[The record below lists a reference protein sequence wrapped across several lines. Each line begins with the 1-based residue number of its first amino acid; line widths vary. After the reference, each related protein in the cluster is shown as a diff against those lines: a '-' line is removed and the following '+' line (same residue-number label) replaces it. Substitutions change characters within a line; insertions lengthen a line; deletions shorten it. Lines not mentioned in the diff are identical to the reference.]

1 MPKCAACGAEL
12 EPPVRTPHTVYVK
25 TLYHIAG
32 RDYRRRHIIKA
43 GVAAGVVTEV
53 KPSEPAQPSRS
64 NSLHPE
70 TVGRNGFTKLLW

>member
-1 MPKCAACGAEL
+1 MPKCAACGADL
-12 EPPVRTPHTVYVK
+12 EPFVRTPHTVYVK

-32 RDYRRRHIIKA
+32 RDYHHHIVKA
-43 GVAAGVVTEV
+43 GVAADAVTEV